1 MPEPAAAA
9 IQADERERAHEQAAI
24 LVRQYADT
32 LYPAP
37 SDAMLARATERV
49 GAELALL
56 VRRRR

>member
-1 MPEPAAAA
+1 MTQPTPAA

-24 LVRQYADT
+24 WVRQYADT

-37 SDAMLARATERV
+37 SDAMLARAIQRV